1 MDMISSTLRQLQSLF
16 SNPVFLACIFSWFS
30 AQFIKTVIKLLG
42 GHVSSVKELLE
53 LLLWRTG
60 GMPSSHSSLVCTLS
74 TTIGF
79 RSGINSDIFILA
91 FCFALVT
98 IRDAVGV
105 RRASGIQARVLNE
118 IGRNLEDKDIL
129 KFKPIKEIQGHKP
142 AEVFVGCFW
151 GVAIGIA
158 FSVL

>member
-1 MDMISSTLRQLQSLF
+1 MISSTLRQLQSLF
-16 SNPVFLACIFSWFS
+16 ANPVFLSCIFSWFS

-79 RSGINSDIFILA
+79 RAGINSDIFIYNL
-91 FCFALVT
+91 FLNSKILILLNISFT
-98 IRDAVGV
+98 IL
-105 RRASGIQARVLNE
+105 STFISSTS
-118 IGRNLEDKDIL
+118 KDIL
-129 KFKPIKEIQGHKP
+129 EYIS
-142 AEVFVGCFW
+142 
-151 GVAIGIA
+151 
-158 FSVL
+158 FSCI

>member
-1 MDMISSTLRQLQSLF
+1 MIPSTLRQLQLLF
-16 SNPVFLACIFSWFS
+16 VNPVFLACIFSWFS

-42 GHVSSVKELLE
+42 GNVSSVKELLE

-91 FCFALVT
+91 IIFALVT

-118 IGRNLEDKDIL
+118 IGKKLKDKEIL
-129 KFKPIKEIQGHKP
+129 NFKPIKEIQGHKP
-142 AEVFVGCFW
+142 AEVFIGCFW

>member
-1 MDMISSTLRQLQSLF
+1 MISSTLRQLQSLF
-16 SNPVFLACIFSWFS
+16 ANPVFLSCIFSWFS

-74 TTIGF
+74 TAIGF

-118 IGRNLEDKDIL
+118 IGKSLEDKDIL
-129 KFKPIKEIQGHKP
+129 RFKPIKEIQGHKP
-142 AEVFVGCFW
+142 AEVFVGCVW

>member
-1 MDMISSTLRQLQSLF
+1 MISSALRQLQLLIV
-16 SNPVFLACIFSWFS
+16 NPVCLSCIFSWFS
-30 AQFIKTVIKLLG
+30 AQFIKTMIKLLAG
-42 GHVSSVKELLE
+42 KISSVKELLE

-60 GMPSSHSSLVCTLS
+60 GMPSSHSSLVCTLG

-79 RSGINSDIFILA
+79 RHGLNSDIFVLA
-91 FCFALVT
+91 LCFALVT

-105 RRASGIQARVLNE
+105 RLASGIQARVINE
-118 IGRNLEDKDIL
+118 IGNSLNNQGIL
-129 KFKPIKEIQGHKP
+129 QFKPIKEVQGHKP
-142 AEVFVGCFW
+142 SEVFIGCFW

>member
-1 MDMISSTLRQLQSLF
+1 MISSTLRQLQSLF
-16 SNPVFLACIFSWFS
+16 VNPVFLACIFSWFS
-30 AQFIKTVIKLLG
+30 AQFIKTVIKLLTG
-42 GHVSSVKELLE
+42 RVSSMMELFE

-79 RSGINSDIFILA
+79 RNGLNSDIFVLSL
-91 FCFALVT
+91 CFALVT

-105 RRASGIQARVLNE
+105 RLASGIQARVINE
-118 IGRNLEDKDIL
+118 IGTSLESNGIL
-129 KFKPIKEIQGHKP
+129 KFKPIKEVQGHKP

-151 GVAIGIA
+151 GIAIGIA